1 MKKRSLAVVAMAAAL
16 TLAACSEDEKTTDPV
31 EPETPEVEEVEEV
44 ETPEAEEVEVEEEPK
59 AEEEE
64 KVEAE
69 EPKPE
74 AEPAVAEDVTTS
86 TTEPAA
92 APIEDENKNL
102 NYDIDV
108 PEGFALSEEEP
119 GKDIIHSEANSESFV
134 RIESEPFSEETFNY
148 YDTNGKET
156 LSFSGVEGAE
166 VEEIDSPIQADRAK
180 AYRVKADTGYV
191 SVYVFQK
198 GDKVVRTTVFDD
210 AEQSNA
216 PTFNNIINSIR

>member
-44 ETPEAEEVEVEEEPK
+44 ETPEAEEEVEEVEVEEKEEKVEEEPK
-59 AEEEE
+59 SEE
-64 KVEAE
+64 A
-69 EPKPE
+69 
-74 AEPAVAEDVTTS
+74 PAVEEDVTTS
-86 TTEPAA
+86 ATEPVA

-108 PEGFALSEEEP
+108 PEGYALSEEEP
-119 GKDIIHSEANSESFV
+119 GKDIVHSEANSESFV

-166 VEEIDSPIQADRAK
+166 VEEIDSPVQADRAK

-210 AEQSNA
+210 GEQSNA
-216 PTFNNIINSIR
+216 SAFNNIINSIR

>member
-1 MKKRSLAVVAMAAAL
+1 MKKRSLAIVAMAAAL

-44 ETPEAEEVEVEEEPK
+44 ETPEVEEVEEVEVEEE
-59 AEEEE
+59 
-64 KVEAE
+64 KVDVE
-69 EPKPE
+69 EPTSE
-74 AEPAVAEDVTTS
+74 EEPAVEEDVTTS
-86 TTEPAA
+86 ATEPVAE
-92 APIEDENKNL
+92 PIEDEHKNL

-108 PEGFALSEEEP
+108 PEGYALSEEEP

-156 LSFSGVEGAE
+156 LSFSGAEGAE
-166 VEEIDSPIQADRAK
+166 VEEIDSPIQADRTK
-180 AYRVKADTGYV
+180 AYRVKTETGYT
-191 SVYVFQK
+191 SVYVFKK

-210 AEQSNA
+210 AEQSNTPA
-216 PTFNNIINSIR
+216 FNNIINSIR